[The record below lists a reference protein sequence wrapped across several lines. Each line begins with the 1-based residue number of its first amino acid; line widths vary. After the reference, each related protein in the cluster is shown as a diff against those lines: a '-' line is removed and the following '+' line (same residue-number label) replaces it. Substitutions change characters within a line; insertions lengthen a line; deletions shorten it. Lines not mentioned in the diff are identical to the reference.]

1 MKIREL
7 LEQTDFEL
15 ANQEPSQQDIDT
27 IQDFVDTIDPQ
38 QDTPKQVLTR
48 LQQLQQEY
56 PLLDRITD
64 MIPQTRMAKAVAL
77 AVDSLVANRPMDA
90 LSHLGQ
96 VVGGQVAKAATVA
109 NTAQSLAKGDYMG
122 AAKQAF
128 GATRLGQ
135 DYNRGQQMAQRF
147 DQATQAL
154 ANPQQA
160 YTDLKK
166 GILPQQAQ
174 APVDD
179 KTTELERVKKLSGI

>member
-7 LEQTDFEL
+7 IEQTDFEL

-27 IQDFVDTIDPQ
+27 IQDFIDTIDPQ

-56 PLLDRITD
+56 PLLDRILD
-64 MIPQTRMAKAVAL
+64 LIPQTRLVKNLAL
-77 AVDSLVANRPMDA
+77 AVDSLVAKKPMDA

-96 VVGGQVAKAATVA
+96 VVGGQVATAATVA

-122 AAKQAF
+122 AARQAF
-128 GATRLGQ
+128 GATQIGR
-135 DYNRGQQMAQRF
+135 DYNRGQQMVQRF

-160 YTDLKK
+160 YTDLKNR
-166 GILPQQAQ
+166 IIPQQEP
-174 APVDD
+174 APVDNRTD
-179 KTTELERVKKLSGI
+179 ELERVKRLSGI